1 MPRAFFA
8 FTNLKHKIGYTS
20 PLLQGSHKQKFTRNT
35 GISRGQDAASRK
47 QRSKKE
53 RVLIEVK

>member
-35 GISRGQDAASRK
+35 GIEQKAAK
-47 QRSKKE
+47 QKGASSN
-53 RVLIEVK
+53 